1 MIETER
7 LILRPFR
14 EADRDAFAALN
25 ADPAVA
31 IWVGGPHDRAESDAM
46 MDRINAH
53 IAEHGFGLWAV
64 ERKADGRLLGFDGLQ
79 TVKEG
84 ALPVG
89 PGVEI
94 GWRLIPD
101 AWGGGYATE
110 GARAALAW
118 GFANLD
124 VAEIL
129 SFTAQRN
136 ERSEAVMRRIGMTR
150 APERD
155 FDHPRLADDSPLKR
169 HIVYMAKRPQS

>member
-7 LILRPFR
+7 LLLRPFR
-14 EADRDAFAALN
+14 EADRPAFAALN
-25 ADPAVA
+25 ADPAVGA
-31 IWVGGPHDRAESDAM
+31 WVGGPHDRDESDAM
-46 MDRINAH
+46 MDRIGAH
-53 IAEHGFGLWAV
+53 FDEHGFGLWAL
-64 ERKADGRLLGFDGLQ
+64 ERKADGVLLGFDGLQ
-79 TVKEG
+79 TVKAG

-94 GWRLIPD
+94 GWRLIPA

-124 VAEIL
+124 LDEIL
-129 SFTAQRN
+129 SFTAATN
-136 ERSEAVMRRIGMTR
+136 TRSEAVMKRIGMAR

-155 FDHPRLADDSPLKR
+155 FDHPRLADDHPLKR
-169 HIVYMAKRPQS
+169 HIVYVAKRATA